1 MFFKIVVMQQK
12 NVRLF
17 CNTCGVSGEVVQL
30 DLKAHRDETS
40 RIVGNQENCLYN
52 NKNQLMV
59 EGK

>member
-12 NVRLF
+12 MRLF
-17 CNTCGVSGEVVQL
+17 CSTCGVSGEVVQL
-30 DLKAHRDETS
+30 DLNAHRDETS